1 MGSKRWM
8 SNIRKR
14 YGLGIS
20 CVVLGLVATSCFRDT
35 SEAIERQ
42 PVAREV
48 ASPTVMIAAEDLA
61 TQIPDVV
68 VEEAIASEAP
78 PDTFALTA
86 TALIARLTELAESE
100 STDVP
105 SNISVVE
112 EEPAA
117 EDESPVVVATAV
129 PVVRSTVV
137 PGEDCVHEIRAGE
150 TLFMLSL
157 AYGSTVD
164 AIAEASE
171 IENPDRLAIGQRI
184 TIPECGTTGFAPP
197 PTSLPPPTAH
207 SNAIESTTETELE
220 IAAVDDGEEHTVLI
234 QQAQDALLNNAQSG
248 LSGGFSALSA
258 EIATPSQTYTL
269 QQGETLL
276 EIALRFNT
284 TLEVLAALNG
294 ITDVDDVDAG
304 DVLQIP

>member
-105 SNISVVE
+105 SNISDVE
-112 EEPAA
+112 EQPVA

-171 IENPDRLAIGQRI
+171 IENPDRS
-184 TIPECGTTGFAPP
+184 P
-197 PTSLPPPTAH
+197 
-207 SNAIESTTETELE
+207 
-220 IAAVDDGEEHTVLI
+220 
-234 QQAQDALLNNAQSG
+234 
-248 LSGGFSALSA
+248 
-258 EIATPSQTYTL
+258 
-269 QQGETLL
+269 
-276 EIALRFNT
+276 
-284 TLEVLAALNG
+284 
-294 ITDVDDVDAG
+294 
-304 DVLQIP
+304 

>member
-35 SEAIERQ
+35 SEAIDRQ
-42 PVAREV
+42 PVAHEV
-48 ASPTVMIAAEDLA
+48 ASPTVMITAEDLA
-61 TQIPDVV
+61 TQIPDVI
-68 VEEAIASEAP
+68 VEDAIASEAP

-112 EEPAA
+112 EDPAE
-117 EDESPVVVATAV
+117 EDESPVVVATAA

-171 IENPDRLAIGQRI
+171 IENPDRVAIGQRI
-184 TIPECGTTGFAPP
+184 TIPECGTSGFAPP
-197 PTSLPPPTAH
+197 PTSPPPPTADT
-207 SNAIESTTETELE
+207 NAIESTTVTELE
-220 IAAVDDGEEHTVLI
+220 IAAVDDGEERTVLI

-248 LSGGFSALSA
+248 ISGGFSALSA
-258 EIATPSQTYTL
+258 ETPTPSRTYTV
-269 QQGETLL
+269 QRGETLL
-276 EIALRFNT
+276 EIALQFNT
-284 TLEVLAALNG
+284 TLEVLAELNG
-294 ITDVDDVDAG
+294 IADVDDVDAG

>member
-48 ASPTVMIAAEDLA
+48 ASPTVMIKAEDLA
-61 TQIPDVV
+61 TQIPDVI
-68 VEEAIASEAP
+68 VEDAISSEAP

-117 EDESPVVVATAV
+117 EDEPPVVVATAV

-171 IENPDRLAIGQRI
+171 IVNPDRVAIGQRI
-184 TIPECGTTGFAPP
+184 TIPECGTSGFAPP
-197 PTSLPPPTAH
+197 PTSLPPPTADT
-207 SNAIESTTETELE
+207 NAIESTTETELE
-220 IAAVDDGEEHTVLI
+220 IAAVDDGEERTVLI

-248 LSGGFSALSA
+248 ISGGFSALSA
-258 EIATPSQTYTL
+258 ETPTPSRTYTV
-269 QQGETLL
+269 QRGETLL

-284 TLEVLAALNG
+284 TLEVLAELNG